1 MAKHPITVN
10 GMILEEFLKDT
21 EIVKDFVDRERLVKE
36 NTTVISEYHKPR
48 LRYSIQKEKNGK
60 VRKLN
65 IREVNM
71 AQYEQRLTSALE
83 RKEYKKA
90 LINVLLCNEK
100 DKFLGN
106 GDVARIFKA
115 HIKKNNL
122 KNTAKNLTSMVK
134 WHISKVMES
143 ELKQHVDY
151 EFYSY
156 PESYRFKPESR
167 EVLLWQKCMDLSKVK
182 NGKTFTAK
190 GNNKPGPVPKKDKIS
205 VATPKIEVQQQ
216 KPIKQNHENK
226 TEDRIFIAV
235 EKAVSALKG
244 AESIIKIENL
254 NITINIE
261 K

>member
-10 GMILEEFLKDT
+10 GIILEEFLKDT

-48 LRYSIQKEKNGK
+48 LKYSHKEKNGK

-65 IREVNM
+65 AREVNM

-106 GDVARIFKA
+106 GDVARIFKD

-122 KNTAKNLTSMVK
+122 KNTAQNLTSMVK
-134 WHISKVMES
+134 WHMSKIMES
-143 ELKQHVDY
+143 ELEQHVNYD
-151 EFYSY
+151 FNSY

-167 EVLLWQKCMDLSKVK
+167 EVLLWQKCIDLSKVK
-182 NGKTFTAK
+182 NGKTFIIK
-190 GNNKPGPVPKKDKIS
+190 GNNKPGPVSKKDKIS

-235 EKAVSALKG
+235 EKAISALKG
-244 AESIIKIENL
+244 AESIIKIENFNL
-254 NITINIE
+254 TINL